1 MPQDPLIIQLP
12 QDPLIIQ
19 LREKFRV
26 EKEKNAKAEEAAR
39 VKFYYFGSRGKRSC
53 FPIKLLEINGF
64 IDWIEKY
71 KIDILDKILYVNDI
85 QNLLDEFNNIP

>member
-1 MPQDPLIIQLP
+1 MEQYPEDPEMLAI
-12 QDPLIIQ
+12 
-19 LREKFRV
+19 REEFRV
-26 EKEKNAKAEEAAR
+26 EKEKKAKAEEAAR

-53 FPIKLLEINGF
+53 IPIKLLEINGF
-64 IDWIEKY
+64 LDWIEKY